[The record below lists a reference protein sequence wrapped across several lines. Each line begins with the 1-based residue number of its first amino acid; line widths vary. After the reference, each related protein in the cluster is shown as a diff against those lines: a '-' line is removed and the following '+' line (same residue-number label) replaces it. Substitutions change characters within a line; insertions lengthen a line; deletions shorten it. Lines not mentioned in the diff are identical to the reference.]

1 MINMRVLIV
10 DDESDVN
17 LAIKMILEDNGFK
30 VDSFTDPVLAL
41 ENFRKEA
48 GMYDLLILDIK
59 IPNMNG
65 FELYMQI
72 RKIDNKV

>member
-1 MINMRVLIV
+1 MINKRVLIV

-17 LAIKMILEDNGFK
+17 LAIKMILEENGFK

-59 IPNMNG
+59 MPNMDG
-65 FELYMQI
+65 FELWK
-72 RKIDNKV
+72 RKS

>member
-1 MINMRVLIV
+1 MINKRVLIV

-17 LAIKMILEDNGFK
+17 LAIKMVLEENRFK

-48 GMYDLLILDIK
+48 GMYDLLMVDIK
-59 IPNMNG
+59 MPNMDG
-65 FELYMQI
+65 L
-72 RKIDNKV
+72 

>member
-1 MINMRVLIV
+1 MINKRVMIV

-17 LAIKMILEDNGFK
+17 LAIKMVLEENRFK

-48 GMYDLLILDIK
+48 GMYDLLMVDIK
-59 IPNMNG
+59 MPNMNG
-65 FELYMQI
+65 L
-72 RKIDNKV
+72 

>member
-1 MINMRVLIV
+1 MINKRVMIV

-17 LAIKMILEDNGFK
+17 LAIKMVLEENRFK

-48 GMYDLLILDIK
+48 GMYDLLMVDIK
-59 IPNMNG
+59 MPNMDG
-65 FELYMQI
+65 L
-72 RKIDNKV
+72 

>member
-1 MINMRVLIV
+1 LIV

-17 LAIKMILEDNGFK
+17 LAIKMVLEENRFK

-48 GMYDLLILDIK
+48 GMYDLFMVDIK
-59 IPNMNG
+59 MPNMNG
-65 FELYMQI
+65 L
-72 RKIDNKV
+72 